1 MKIKK
6 PKYRGLSCC
15 RYCLEELRSRGEV
28 MLDCGDLGAGKCD
41 WCDEVDELITCL
53 WEVEQ

>member
-28 MLDCGDLGAGKCD
+28 ILDCGDLGAGKCD
-41 WCDEVDELITCL
+41 LCDEVDELTTCL
-53 WEVEQ
+53 WEVE